1 MIIASFA
8 IMAVPA
14 AADDASSKASH
25 GTVFIYETVFDSN
38 GNDVGFN
45 LDGTGRA
52 RGSGFFIGK
61 KGEDPKYIVTNY
73 HVIKAYVEGGS
84 GDQLVGFGNSYRTQI
99 RVYFDSND
107 FVEAYP
113 VVWDTR
119 DSYDI
124 AILRIEKPTNKRA
137 ALELKAPDM
146 GMKGDRV
153 RCVGFPDVADNAAI
167 SRLERFSE
175 DATIVTTGTIS
186 DVLTVGGAGVRCV
199 QTDATI
205 SPGNSGGP
213 MINDNGSVIG
223 INTWN
228 VLAWTDAGI
237 DISQNYAIS
246 VSEVIS
252 MLDRNNLPYEL
263 EGGAFSSL
271 IFWIIIGAV
280 ALVLIAGAVIV
291 IVILTS
297 RSRKDRGSSAA
308 GANDNLIQRKDTE
321 RTETGDTGLRIE
333 GISGVLSGK
342 RIMIKSKGSVIIGR
356 DPRQSNVTVP
366 ETTPGISSKHCEVKL
381 FKGDLCITDLGSSHG
396 TFVAPGRRLSPNET
410 VTLKE
415 GSIFWLGSEDQKF
428 IIVSKR
434 G

>member
-1 MIIASFA
+1 MPELIGFINDPTVKTIVIFA
-8 IMAVPA
+8 LI
-14 AADDASSKASH
+14 
-25 GTVFIYETVFDSN
+25 
-38 GNDVGFN
+38 
-45 LDGTGRA
+45 
-52 RGSGFFIGK
+52 
-61 KGEDPKYIVTNY
+61 TNY

-137 ALELKAPDM
+137 ALELKAPDT

-153 RCVGFPDVADNAAI
+153 RCVGFPDVADNAA
-167 SRLERFSE
+167 
-175 DATIVTTGTIS
+175 
-186 DVLTVGGAGVRCV
+186 
-199 QTDATI
+199 I

-228 VLAWTDAGI
+228 VPAWTDAGI

-271 IFWIIIGAV
+271 IFRIINV
-280 ALVLIAGAVIV
+280 C
-291 IVILTS
+291 
-297 RSRKDRGSSAA
+297 SSA
-308 GANDNLIQRKDTE
+308 NK
-321 RTETGDTGLRIE
+321 
-333 GISGVLSGK
+333 
-342 RIMIKSKGSVIIGR
+342 
-356 DPRQSNVTVP
+356 
-366 ETTPGISSKHCEVKL
+366 
-381 FKGDLCITDLGSSHG
+381 
-396 TFVAPGRRLSPNET
+396 
-410 VTLKE
+410 
-415 GSIFWLGSEDQKF
+415 WLHSAA
-428 IIVSKR
+428 
-434 G
+434 